1 MSGKTASRVREGK
14 KTILAISLFVQCLCV
29 VPLAMRHA
37 ERLICSGMCVG
48 SSEPTIKWCGA
59 VLPSPSTRTPTEI
72 IAHLSGSTKSVENQN
87 IKNMFSWKK
96 FSNRETTD
104 NRQRQMIC
112 AAFLWRHPFAL
123 NTHPYTIIWTKH
135 SFIETQEQESA
146 CLQRSK
152 TKPTSP
158 TRLKGT
164 FQHLC
169 HFSNKIA
176 GKPPLSQGRQT
187 CLHLSTLQT
196 QRCLISP
203 AYALGHRP
211 QLQRTR
217 GNAMPFLSL
226 LFGTKWRGWDAM
238 RRLCIQIKQKEKKI
252 VWAKAQQKIKAQL

>member
-104 NRQRQMIC
+104 NRQGQMIC

-176 GKPPLSQGRQT
+176 GKPRFLRDVRRVFIWARCKPSDVWLVLHTLWDTDLSFKGREE
-187 CLHLSTLQT
+187 
-196 QRCLISP
+196 
-203 AYALGHRP
+203 
-211 QLQRTR
+211 
-217 GNAMPFLSL
+217 MPCPSCHSYSEPNDVVEMQW
-226 LFGTKWRGWDAM
+226 GDYVS
-238 RRLCIQIKQKEKKI
+238 RLNRKKR
-252 VWAKAQQKIKAQL
+252 K